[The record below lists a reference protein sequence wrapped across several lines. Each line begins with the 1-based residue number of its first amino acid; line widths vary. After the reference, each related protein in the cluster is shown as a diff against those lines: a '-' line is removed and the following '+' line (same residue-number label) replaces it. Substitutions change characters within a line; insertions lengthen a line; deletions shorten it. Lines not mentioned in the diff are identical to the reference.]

1 MSVKVAYNACYGGFS
16 LSLAACELLNQRK
29 GSQIVDP
36 EYGFFD
42 GTRHDHDLIAVI
54 EVLGEDAASGAY
66 SKLRVEEISGN
77 LYRVTEYDGYESIE
91 TPDSTDWVC
100 AV

>member
-1 MSVKVAYNACYGGFS
+1 MGVKVAYNACYGRFS
-16 LSLAACELLNQRK
+16 LSRAATELLNQRK
-29 GSQIVDP
+29 GSQVADP
-36 EYGFFD
+36 DYGFIEC
-42 GTRHDHDLIAVI
+42 GRHDTDLIAVI
-54 EVLGEDAASGAY
+54 EELGEDAASGAY
-66 SKLRVEEISGN
+66 SKIVVREIEGN